1 MKYLESI
8 FESIDSY
15 PFEYDVLKTY
25 YIHKKSNS
33 QLGIR

>member
-8 FESIDSY
+8 DFY
-15 PFEYDVLKTY
+15 PFEYDVLKRY